1 MCGCDTLKKEP
12 ARLSVL
18 LRESDDVFI
27 DMSQLESS
35 AGEKYII
42 YTKKVSAAL
51 QKEKAE
57 EAVKNGSFAIIL
69 DNFDESGTNS
79 VIAIAKSSGTPV
91 ILIGNAPKPAI
102 MDSYDKVWYL

>member
-1 MCGCDTLKKEP
+1 MCACNTLKKEP

-35 AGEKYII
+35 TGEKYII
-42 YTKKVSAAL
+42 DTQKVSAEL

-57 EAVKNGSFAIIL
+57 DAVKNGSFAIIL
-69 DNFDESGTNS
+69 DNFDESSTNS
-79 VIAIAKSSGTPV
+79 V
-91 ILIGNAPKPAI
+91 
-102 MDSYDKVWYL
+102 